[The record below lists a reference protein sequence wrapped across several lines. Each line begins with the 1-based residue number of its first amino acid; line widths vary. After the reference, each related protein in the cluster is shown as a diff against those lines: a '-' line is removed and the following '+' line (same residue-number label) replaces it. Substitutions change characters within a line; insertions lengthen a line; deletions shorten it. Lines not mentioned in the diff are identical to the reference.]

1 MRILDLPGAQL
12 FRLKGSMRVFGVS
25 ARRLLL
31 ALLLTLP
38 AAAVGP
44 SGSNVAVAATST
56 ANMTVQLVVTSTCSV
71 NAATLNFGSTGL
83 LASAITGS
91 TSLSVTC
98 SNSTPYSVGLDNGA
112 NFSSTRRM
120 RLGATTSYIGYGL
133 YTDAGL
139 TNPWT
144 TASSSTACTTTNS
157 CALGTGNGSAQS
169 ITVFGQVPALGT
181 APAPGT
187 YTDTVTITV
196 TY

>member
-1 MRILDLPGAQL
+1 MDCLGARFTGLIDLRRGIRAARTL
-12 FRLKGSMRVFGVS
+12 AVVS
-25 ARRLLL
+25 ASIVLGL
-31 ALLLTLP
+31 
-38 AAAVGP
+38 
-44 SGSNVAVAATST
+44 SGSVTAQAATAT
-56 ANMTVQLVVTSTCSV
+56 ANLTVQLTVTATCSV

-83 LASAITGS
+83 LSSPITAS

-98 SNSTPYSVGLDNGA
+98 TNSTPYSVGLDNGS
-112 NFSSTRRM
+112 NFNTTRRM
-120 RLGATTSYIGYGL
+120 KQGTNFIGYGL

-144 TASSSTACTTTNS
+144 TASSSTTCTTTSS

-181 APAPGT
+181 APAPGA